1 MLKIFM
7 NCLIFVLFLLAPAL
21 LQAQKRLPIID
32 MHMHAR
38 TANHYGP
45 PPLAM
50 CAPVEKMPLWN
61 QTESWEEALAKSPP
75 CKNMVWSPKTD
86 EEVLQQTIAVMK
98 KHNIIGML
106 GGKPE
111 LVKKWMDA
119 APRRFIPGL
128 DFRLDR
134 ATGTATAVGDG
145 SKFKLMSPDEMR
157 VLYKSGGFAVLGE
170 VLNQYAGIAP
180 DDERM
185 EPYWAL
191 AEELDIPVG
200 IHIGGGGPG
209 EVYLGN
215 SKFRARMQSALTME
229 EVLVRHPKL
238 RVYIMHAGYPML
250 DDLLALLFNYPQAY
264 VEVSVIANVEPRA
277 AFYRYL
283 KGIVDG
289 GYSERVMFG
298 SDQMVWAGLIEPA
311 IESIEKAPFLN
322 RQQKRDIFYNNA
334 ARFLRLNP
342 EQIAQHH
349 RMGITSSKRVSG
361 KTQKSHNKPNRDRK
375 Q

>member
-1 MLKIFM
+1 MLMVNKTQHIILLCIFFI
-7 NCLIFVLFLLAPAL
+7 LTADAL
-21 LQAQKRLPIID
+21 PQKRLPIID

-38 TANHYGP
+38 KADQYGP
-45 PPLAM
+45 PPVPM
-50 CAPVEKMPLWN
+50 CAPVEKMPVWDQSKSIL
-61 QTESWEEALAKSPP
+61 EAMGQSPP
-75 CKNMVWSPKTD
+75 CKNPVWSPKTD
-86 EEVLQQTIAVMK
+86 EEVFEQTVAVMK
-98 KHNIIGML
+98 KYNIVGML

-119 APRRFIPGL
+119 APGRFIAGL

-134 ATGTATAVGDG
+134 ATTVTSSDRN
-145 SKFKLMSPDEMR
+145 KPMSPDEMR
-157 VLYKSGGFAVLGE
+157 AFYKSGGFTVLGE

-191 AEELDIPVG
+191 AEELEIPVG

-215 SKFRARMQSALTME
+215 NKFRARLQSALTLE

-238 RVYIMHAGYPML
+238 RIYIMHMGYPLL
-250 DDLLALLFNYPQAY
+250 DDLLAVLFNYPQVY
-264 VEVSVIANVEPRA
+264 VEVSPIANVEPRA

-283 KGIVDG
+283 KAIVEG
-289 GYSERVMFG
+289 GYGDRVMFG
-298 SDQMVWAGLIEPA
+298 SDQMVWAGVIEPA
-311 IESIEKAPFLN
+311 IKSIENAPFLN

-334 ARFLRLNP
+334 ARFLRLSK
-342 EQIAQHH
+342 EEIARHH
-349 RMGITSSKRVSG
+349 NMQPRQKRNKPRRTA
-361 KTQKSHNKPNRDRK
+361 KTQVKWATGNF
-375 Q
+375 